1 MNMTNGIVL
10 TQAEIDYLCNCTQY
24 LDSYTVDRAELVR
37 KLTSLHAGPRKM
49 ENLYPPE
56 EE

>member
-1 MNMTNGIVL
+1 MTDSIVL

-24 LDSYTVDRAELVR
+24 FLTYTVDRDELVR
-37 KLTSLHAGPRKM
+37 KLTSLRAGPRKM
-49 ENLYPPE
+49 ENLYPLE

>member
-1 MNMTNGIVL
+1 MTDSIL
-10 TQAEIDYLCNCTQY
+10 LSQAEIDYLCNCTQY
-24 LDSYTVDRAELVR
+24 LQSYKVDRAELVR
-37 KLTSLHAGPRKM
+37 KLTSLRAGTRKM

>member
-1 MNMTNGIVL
+1 MTDSIVL
-10 TQAEIDYLCNCTQY
+10 SQAEIDYLCNCTRY
-24 LDSYTVDRAELVR
+24 LYCYTVDRDELVR
-37 KLTSLHAGPRKM
+37 KLTSLRAGSRKM

>member
-1 MNMTNGIVL
+1 MTNGIVL

-24 LDSYTVDRAELVR
+24 LDCYTVDRAELVR
-37 KLTSLHAGPRKM
+37 KLTSLRAGPRKM